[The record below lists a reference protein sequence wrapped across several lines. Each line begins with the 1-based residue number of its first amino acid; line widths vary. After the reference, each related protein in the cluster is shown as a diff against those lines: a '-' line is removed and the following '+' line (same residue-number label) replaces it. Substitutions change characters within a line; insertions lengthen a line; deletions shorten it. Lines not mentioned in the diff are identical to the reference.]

1 MATRLQ
7 FEQTFP
13 GGADRVFDLLRDPE
27 FIVAKAEA
35 TKAFDIKV
43 EVDESGDGSTV
54 ITSTRSMPA
63 EVPSYATAFVGEHL
77 TITERQVWSAPAA
90 DGSAEAKVTVDFHAP
105 LTYTGTITLRASG
118 AVTVLDNRGEFKA
131 SVPFV
136 GGKVERV
143 AAEMTE
149 KYLAKEA
156 EVAATWLAG

>member
-1 MATRLQ
+1 MATRLE

-13 GGADRVFDLLRDPE
+13 GPITQVLALLSDPE
-27 FIVAKAEA
+27 FVVAKAEA
-35 TKAFDIKV
+35 TKAFDIAV
-43 EVDESGDGSTV
+43 EVDAHDDGATV

-77 TITERQVWSAPAA
+77 TITETQQWSAPT
-90 DGSAEAKVTVDFHAP
+90 AESESTATVSVDFHAP
-105 LTYTGTITLRASG
+105 LTYRGTITARTAGDS
-118 AVTVLDNRGEFKA
+118 TVLVNRGEFKA

-156 EVAATWLAG
+156 EVAAAWLTR